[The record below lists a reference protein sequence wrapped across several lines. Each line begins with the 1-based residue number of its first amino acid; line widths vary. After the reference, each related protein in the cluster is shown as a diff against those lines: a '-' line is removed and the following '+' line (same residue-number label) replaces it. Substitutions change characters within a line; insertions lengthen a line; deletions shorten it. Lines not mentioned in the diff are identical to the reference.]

1 MAKTTTSRSGFDYFI
16 YFLYIVAFA
25 AIIYFFY
32 IGFSYYSTS
41 LANRPRHPYY
51 WLLKPGAFR
60 SHGFGILGSLMMIV
74 LLGYS
79 IRKRTRV
86 FGQKGSMKNWLN
98 FHIFLGTT
106 GPFFII
112 LHSTFKLNGLVSV
125 SFWSMIAVALSGIIG
140 RYLYLQIPRTI
151 AGNELSLQDVQNL
164 NSQLMDNIKGKF
176 ELESREIDQM
186 ETELYPPLN
195 KEAGLL
201 TIIIA
206 LIISD
211 ISSFFKSRR
220 IRKFLSYKFNIPRN
234 DTRELVS
241 LLQQRAKL
249 DRRLQFWNRIHQMF
263 HYWHVFHKPFAV
275 IMYIIMLIHIS
286 ITVWL
291 GYTWIF

>member
-1 MAKTTTSRSGFDYFI
+1 MAAKRTGRSGFEYFI
-16 YFLYIVAFA
+16 YILYFITFA
-25 AIIYFFY
+25 AIVYSFY
-32 IGFSYYSTS
+32 TGFNYYTTS
-41 LANRPRHPYY
+41 LVSRPRHPDY
-51 WLLKPGAFR
+51 WQLKPGAFR

-79 IRKRTRV
+79 IRKRTPV

-151 AGNELSLQDVQNL
+151 AGNELSLQDVQVL
-164 NSQLMDNIKGKF
+164 NSQIMENIKGKF
-176 ELESREIDQM
+176 ELEPREIEQM

-195 KEAGLL
+195 DNAGLIR
-201 TIIIA
+201 IIGA
-206 LIISD
+206 LFVSD
-211 ISSFFKSRR
+211 MSSYFKSIR
-220 IRKFLSYKFNIPRN
+220 IRKFLGYKFKMPKNQ
-234 DTRELVS
+234 TKELIN
-241 LLQQRAKL
+241 LLRQKAKL
-249 DRRLQFWNRIHQMF
+249 DRRLQFWNKIHQMF

-275 IMYIIMLIHIS
+275 IMYLIMLIHIGVS
-286 ITVWL
+286 VWL